1 MTLKNKQVSVLFMLL
16 VALFTL
22 CLTAANLF
30 ATKQITVG
38 PVNFTGALLVFP
50 ISYIINDVVAEVYG
64 FRRARILIWMAFGMN
79 FFFVLMGALV
89 DLIPGADWWLGT
101 PAGQGFHAIF
111 GLAPRIVVAS
121 FLAFLVGSFVNAAVL
136 SKMKVASNGKLFPL
150 RAIVSTILGE
160 LCDSVIFFP
169 IALLGIVP
177 LEDMPK
183 FVFWSVLLKTLYEI
197 IILPVT
203 MRVVKAVK
211 RIEETDAFDT
221 NIKYRLF
228 KYSKINEL

>member
-38 PVNFTGALLVFP
+38 PANFTGALLVFP

-64 FRRARILIWMAFGMN
+64 FRRARLLIWLAFGMN

-89 DLIPGADWWLGT
+89 DIIPGADWWQQT

-121 FLAFLVGSFVNAAVL
+121 FLAFLVGSFINAAVI
-136 SKMKVASNGKLFPL
+136 SKMKVRDRGRRFPL
-150 RAIVSTILGE
+150 RAIVSTLAGE
-160 LCDSVIFFP
+160 ACDSIIFFP

-177 LEDMPK
+177 LAQMPL
-183 FVFWSVLLKTLYEI
+183 FVLWQVTLKTLYEI
-197 IILPVT
+197 LILPVT
-203 MRVVKAVK
+203 VRVVNAVK
-211 RIEETDAFDT
+211 RVEKTDVFDV

-228 KYSKINEL
+228 K

>member
-1 MTLKNKQVSVLFMLL
+1 MKLKNKQVSMLFMLL

-30 ATKQITVG
+30 ATKQMTVG
-38 PVNFTGALLVFP
+38 PANFTGALLVFP

-64 FRRARILIWMAFGMN
+64 FRRARMLIWMAFGMN

-89 DLIPGADWWLGT
+89 DIIPGADWWQQT

-111 GLAPRIVVAS
+111 GRAPRIVVAS
-121 FLAFLVGSFVNAAVL
+121 FLAFLVGSFVNAAVM
-136 SKMKVASNGKLFPL
+136 SKMKVRDRGRRFPL
-150 RAIVSTILGE
+150 RAIVSSIAGE
-160 LCDSVIFFP
+160 SCDSVIFFP

-177 LEDMPK
+177 IEQMPM
-183 FVFWSVLLKTLYEI
+183 FVIWQVTLKTLYEI
-197 IILPVT
+197 LILPVT
-203 MRVVKAVK
+203 IRVVKAVK
-211 RIEETDAFDT
+211 KIEDTDVFDT

-228 KYSKINEL
+228 K

>member
-64 FRRARILIWMAFGMN
+64 FRRARLLIWLAFGMN

-89 DLIPGADWWLGT
+89 DVIPGADWWQAT

-121 FLAFLVGSFVNAAVL
+121 FLAFLLGSFVNAAVI
-136 SKMKVASNGKLFPL
+136 SRMKVRSRGRRFPL

-160 LCDSVIFFP
+160 ACDSIIFFP

-177 LEDMPK
+177 LEQMPL
-183 FVFWSVLLKTLYEI
+183 FVLWQVTLKTLYEI

-203 MRVVKAVK
+203 VRVVRYVK
-211 RIEETDAFDT
+211 RVEATDVFDI

-228 KYSKINEL
+228 K

>member
-1 MTLKNKQVSVLFMLL
+1 MKLKNKQVSVLFMLL

-30 ATKQITVG
+30 ATKQMTVG
-38 PVNFTGALLVFP
+38 PANFTGALLVFP

-64 FRRARILIWMAFGMN
+64 FRRARLLIWLAFGMN

-89 DLIPGADWWLGT
+89 DVIPGADWWQAT

-121 FLAFLVGSFVNAAVL
+121 FLAFLVGSFVNAAVI
-136 SKMKVASNGKLFPL
+136 SRMKVRSCGRRFPL

-160 LCDSVIFFP
+160 ACDSIIFFP

-177 LEDMPK
+177 LEQMPL
-183 FVFWSVLLKTLYEI
+183 FVLWQVTLKTLYEV

-203 MRVVKAVK
+203 VRVVKYVK
-211 RIEETDAFDT
+211 RVEATDVFDI

-228 KYSKINEL
+228 K

>member
-38 PVNFTGALLVFP
+38 PANFTGALLVFP

-64 FRRARILIWMAFGMN
+64 FRRARLLIWLAFGMN

-89 DLIPGADWWLGT
+89 DIIPGADWWQQT

-121 FLAFLVGSFVNAAVL
+121 FLAFLVGSFINAAVI
-136 SKMKVASNGKLFPL
+136 SKMKVRDRGRRFPL
-150 RAIVSTILGE
+150 RAFVSTLAGE
-160 LCDSVIFFP
+160 ACDSIIFFP

-177 LEDMPK
+177 LAQMPL
-183 FVFWSVLLKTLYEI
+183 FVLWQVTLKTLYEI
-197 IILPVT
+197 LILPVT
-203 MRVVKAVK
+203 VRVVNAVK
-211 RIEETDAFDT
+211 RVEKTDVFDV
-221 NIKYRLF
+221 NIKYRLI
-228 KYSKINEL
+228 K